1 MRLDT
6 LRCHS
11 FSFVHA
17 RTSKLLRCASDAAS
31 DAAEARSILD
41 RMACTPPPEEQQSPE
56 KDKHDPEHKVE

>member
-41 RMACTPPPEEQQSPE
+41 RMASTPTPEEQQSPE
-56 KDKHDPEHKVE
+56 KEQT